1 MIFNQR
7 FQEMLVSYGV
17 SRNNIPPRN
26 TSSWKTK
33 YYFLM
38 SLAIYLNSFEELC
51 EPKIWQFLHPFGL

>member
-1 MIFNQR
+1 MIFNQS
-7 FQEMLVSYGV
+7 FQEMVVSYGA

-26 TSSWKTK
+26 KSSWKTK

-51 EPKIWQFLHPFGL
+51 EPKI